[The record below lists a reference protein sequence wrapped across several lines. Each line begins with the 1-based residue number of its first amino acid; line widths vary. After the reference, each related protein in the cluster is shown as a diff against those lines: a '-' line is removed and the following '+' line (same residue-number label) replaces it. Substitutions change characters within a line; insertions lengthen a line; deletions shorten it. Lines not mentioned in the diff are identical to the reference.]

1 MLRTAARV
9 FGFAFVLVGVLGFVP
24 GITRNQM
31 LLGVFHVNALH
42 NIVHLLSGA
51 AALAAAASSVN
62 ASRTFFR
69 VFGVVYGLV
78 AVLGFVAGD
87 RPVLGLMANNVAD
100 TWLHVA
106 IAAASLILGFVV
118 KEAPH
123 PETSH
128 PVGPARP
135 AT

>member
-1 MLRTAARV
+1 MLRTAARL
-9 FGFAFVLVGVLGFVP
+9 FGIVFVLVGILGFVP
-24 GITRNQM
+24 GVTRNHM

-51 AALAAAASSVN
+51 VALAAAASSVN

-69 VFGVVYGLV
+69 LFGVVYGLV

-87 RPVLGLMANNVAD
+87 RPVLGMLANNAAD

-106 IAAASLILGFVV
+106 IAAVSLLLGFAV

-123 PETSH
+123 PVG